1 MVHFELSIHQKI
13 LKKFITVSTKI
24 LFSTTIFNIKN
35 KKNFFSS
42 PKSAFFDYYWND
54 YELRY
59 TEDC

>member
-24 LFSTTIFNIKN
+24 LFSTTVFNIKN
-35 KKNFFSS
+35 KNFFSS
-42 PKSAFFDYYWND
+42 PKSEFFDYYWND